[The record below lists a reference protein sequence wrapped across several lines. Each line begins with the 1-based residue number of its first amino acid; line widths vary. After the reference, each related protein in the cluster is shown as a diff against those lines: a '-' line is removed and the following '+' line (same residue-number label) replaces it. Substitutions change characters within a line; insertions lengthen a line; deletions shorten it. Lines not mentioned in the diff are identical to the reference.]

1 MSYFYSLLVLEV
13 LVAPEG
19 PQHVVD
25 TDAGVAEHGDGR
37 DSRLTKG
44 LVELQ

>member
-25 TDAGVAEHGDGR
+25 TDTGVAEHGDGR
-37 DSRLTKG
+37 DSVILCD
-44 LVELQ
+44 